1 MARAVQ
7 RQKRRQAREETRAQ
21 ILAAADQFLRE
32 RSFRELSV
40 DELMALT
47 GHTRTVFY
55 RHFDDLP
62 DVAVRLLQEIG
73 GELYEISQEWAA
85 DTEGSAEGD
94 RRALA
99 QIVDFFVRHGPLVR
113 SIAEGASHDEA
124 IELIYRSFIDTFVEM
139 TEKSL
144 SARLEN
150 GSIQPLD
157 AREVARA
164 LTWMNE
170 RYFLESFGR
179 EPQADPE
186 RALEAVW
193 TIWGRTL
200 YSGVPPSDDD
210 VVPVKPPRSID

>member
-1 MARAVQ
+1 MAQAIQ

-40 DELMALT
+40 DGLMTLT

-62 DVAVRLLQEIG
+62 EVAVRLLEKIG
-73 GELYEISQEWAA
+73 SELLEVSQEWAA
-85 DTEGSAEGD
+85 SEATEAGD
-94 RRALA
+94 RRAIE

-124 IELIYRSFIDTFVEM
+124 IEAMYRRFTDGFVEM
-139 TEKSL
+139 TERAL
-144 SARLEN
+144 RTRIDAGRLA
-150 GSIQPLD
+150 PLD

-179 EPQADPE
+179 APQADRE
-186 RALEAVW
+186 QAVEAVW

-200 YSGVPPSDDD
+200 WA
-210 VVPVKPPRSID
+210 R

>member
-1 MARAVQ
+1 MLFMAGAVQ

-21 ILAAADQFLRE
+21 ILAAAEQFLRT

-62 DVAVRLLQEIG
+62 DVAVRLLQTVG

-85 DTEGSAEGD
+85 DTEGSEAAA

-99 QIVDFFVRHGPLVR
+99 RIVDFFVRHGPLVR

-124 IELIYRSFIDTFVEM
+124 IELIYRGFIDMFVEM

-144 SARLEN
+144 RDRVDK
-150 GSIQPLD
+150 GGVKPLD

-179 EPQADPE
+179 EPQADPK

-200 YSGVPPSDDD
+200 YSGPSAGDD
-210 VVPVKPPRSID
+210 

>member
-1 MARAVQ
+1 MGSVAKAVQ

-21 ILAAADQFLRE
+21 ILTAAEQFLRT

-62 DVAVRLLQEIG
+62 DVAVRLLQTIG
-73 GELYEISQEWAA
+73 AELYEISEEWAA
-85 DTEGSAEGD
+85 DTEGSEAGD
-94 RRALA
+94 RRALGR
-99 QIVDFFVRHGPLVR
+99 IVDFFVRHGPLVR

-124 IELIYRSFIDTFVEM
+124 IELIYRGFIDMFVEM
-139 TEKSL
+139 TDRSL
-144 SARLEN
+144 RERVDK
-150 GSIQPLD
+150 GRVQPLD

-170 RYFLESFGR
+170 RYLLESFGR

-200 YSGVPPSDDD
+200 YWGRPPEDGD
-210 VVPVKPPRSID
+210 

>member
-21 ILAAADQFLRE
+21 ILAAAEEFLRQ

-47 GHTRTVFY
+47 GHSRTVFY

-62 DVAVRLLQEIG
+62 DVAVRLLETIG
-73 GELYEISQEWAA
+73 AELYEISQAWADSESSDA
-85 DTEGSAEGD
+85 GD
-94 RRALA
+94 RRALER
-99 QIVDFFVRHGPLVR
+99 IVDFFVRHGPLVR
-113 SIAEGASHDEA
+113 SIAEGASHDVA
-124 IELIYRSFIDTFVEM
+124 IELIYRRFIDMFIEM
-139 TEKSL
+139 TERSL
-144 SARLEN
+144 EERVEM
-150 GSIQPLD
+150 GRVQPLD

-179 EPQADPE
+179 EPQADPK

-193 TIWGRTL
+193 TIWRRTL
-200 YSGVPPSDDD
+200 YSGPPAGDG
-210 VVPVKPPRSID
+210 

>member
-1 MARAVQ
+1 MAQAIQ

-21 ILAAADQFLRE
+21 ILGAADQFLRE

-40 DELMALT
+40 DGLMGLT

-62 DVAVRLLQEIG
+62 DVAVRLLEQIG
-73 GELYEISQEWAA
+73 SELLGVSREWATSEA
-85 DTEGSAEGD
+85 TEAGD
-94 RRALA
+94 RRAIE

-124 IELIYRSFIDTFVEM
+124 IELMYRRFIDVFVEM
-139 TEKSL
+139 TERALRDRIESG
-144 SARLEN
+144 RLA
-150 GSIQPLD
+150 PVD

-179 EPQADPE
+179 APQKDPGQ
-186 RALEAVW
+186 AFEAVW

-200 YSGVPPSDDD
+200 WS
-210 VVPVKPPRSID
+210 R